1 VDVLTAM
8 MRAMPWEH
16 DAACRDTGIEHNLRG
31 TWIIEPNQER
41 AAPASIVRK
50 LEICD
55 SCPVRPEC
63 LRYALEATFG
73 AWGVWGGTTG
83 VERTALVPRPRQADL
98 AYTAERRT
106 AVRTAEK
113 ILTASH
119 DERLARW
126 RRFAVEE
133 RQAHKANRPFKVTY
147 RRIQGPLKA
156 ALAREG

>member
-1 VDVLTAM
+1 LVDILTAM
-8 MRAMPWEH
+8 SRAMPWAKR
-16 DAACRDTGIEHNLRG
+16 AACAGTATNGRG
-31 TWIIEPNQER
+31 TWVIEPNQER
-41 AAPASIVRK
+41 AAPSTVLKK

-83 VERTALVPRPRQADL
+83 VERNALVPREGSTGL
-98 AYTAERRT
+98 TYTAERRT

-119 DERLARW
+119 DERLTRW

-133 RQAHKANRPFKVTY
+133 RRAHKANRPFKVTY